1 MSERDIYPAGVPC
14 WVETLQHDRRAAQA
28 FYASLFGWQIV
39 ASEEDEYA
47 VARIGGCDVAGIGAL
62 PAADPS
68 ASWITHIRVDGLEA
82 AVRCAGA
89 AGGSVQQAA
98 IDADP
103 AGRFAVIADPAG
115 AVFCLWEAGI
125 REGAQRSTNR
135 ARGP

>member
-1 MSERDIYPAGVPC
+1 MSERDIYPAGVP
-14 WVETLQHDRRAAQA
+14 LLGRDPSRDRRAAQA

-62 PAADPS
+62 PAADLS

-82 AVRCAGA
+82 AVRLRGGRRRLGSAGRDRRRP
-89 AGGSVQQAA
+89 S
-98 IDADP
+98 
-103 AGRFAVIADPAG
+103 GRFAVMADPAG
-115 AVFCLWEAGI
+115 AVFCPGRPGSARARNG
-125 REGAQRSTNR
+125 STNR